1 MNDPLLHSV
10 IALGLCALFASS
22 GLHKLN
28 QRARFAAQLA
38 EYRLLPLWLTDSAAV
53 LLVVI
58 ECALALLLPWP
69 ALRAVTG
76 AVAALLFTI
85 YGLAIA
91 VNLARKRT
99 YIDCGCGDTA
109 ILLTPWLL
117 LRNAVLAVGAGLLT
131 LAPTSRELGI
141 MDGVVGAFALIA
153 LIVLYQTMDQL
164 LENASALREWNSTH
178 D

>member
-1 MNDPLLHSV
+1 MEEVYPRQVKTDLPEVFLHQHGAGRV
-10 IALGLCALFASS
+10 VYFPWDIDRVFWEVLC
-22 GLHKLN
+22 
-28 QRARFAAQLA
+28 
-38 EYRLLPLWLTDSAAV
+38 
-53 LLVVI
+53 
-58 ECALALLLPWP
+58 
-69 ALRAVTG
+69 
-76 AVAALLFTI
+76 
-85 YGLAIA
+85 
-91 VNLARKRT
+91 
-99 YIDCGCGDTA
+99 IDHS
-109 ILLTPWLL
+109 LL

>member
-1 MNDPLLHSV
+1 VNDPLLHSV
-10 IALGLCALFASS
+10 IALGLCLLFASS

-28 QRARFAAQLA
+28 QRARFAAQLG
-38 EYRLLPLWLTDSAAV
+38 EYRILPTRLNDGAALLLMTV
-53 LLVVI
+53 
-58 ECALALLLPWP
+58 ECGLALLLPWP
-69 ALRAVTG
+69 PLHILTG

-117 LRNAVLAVGAGLLT
+117 LRNAVLAAAAGLLT
-131 LAPTSRELGI
+131 LAPTPRDLGV
-141 MDGVVGAFALIA
+141 MDGLVGAFALIA